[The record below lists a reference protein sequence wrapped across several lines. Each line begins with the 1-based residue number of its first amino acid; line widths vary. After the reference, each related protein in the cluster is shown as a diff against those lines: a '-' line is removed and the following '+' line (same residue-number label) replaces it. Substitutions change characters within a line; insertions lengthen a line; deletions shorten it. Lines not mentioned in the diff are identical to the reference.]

1 MSGSMDAT
9 ADQTHAMM
17 QDIADHWG
25 LAVVMGVASVILG
38 LLAMFYP
45 GATIVTVA
53 IFFAAWLFVSGFVEV
68 ITSFTRDGDTGSR
81 VLHAIIGVLS
91 VIVGFALLRTPFQS
105 VEVFI
110 FVLGIFWLAQ
120 GIMTFIAAFA
130 QKQGRNWR
138 IFMGLLGILAGIDH
152 PDLPDLVGRDA
163 RLHRRHL
170 AGRARDRAGLRRVP
184 APERSQSLTT
194 VGGPDRPAPGLS
206 CRRSVTLS
214 GQLFSDFGSPCWCG
228 ALGPGLFHG

>member
-17 QDIADHWG
+17 QDLADHWG
-25 LAVVMGVASVILG
+25 LAVVMGVVSIVLG

-45 GATIVTVA
+45 GATIVTIA
-53 IFFAAWLFVSGFVEV
+53 IFFAAWLFVSGFFEV

-91 VIVGFALLRTPFQS
+91 IIVGFALLRTPFQS

-110 FVLGIFWLAQ
+110 FVLGIFWLVQ
-120 GIMTFIAAFA
+120 GVMTFVAAFS

-138 IFMGLLGILAGIDH
+138 IIMGLLGILAGIIILTY
-152 PDLPDLVGRDA
+152 PISSA
-163 RLHRRHL
+163 RHAGVHRRHL
-170 AGRARDRAGLRRVP
+170 AGHPRHPPDLRRVP
-184 APERSQSLTT
+184 AAEPARR
-194 VGGPDRPAPGLS
+194 PDSRRRVRAILSRGAVPAP
-206 CRRSVTLS
+206 VTLAAS
-214 GQLFSDFGSPCWCG
+214 TFARDPAFLAP
-228 ALGPGLFHG
+228 A